1 MQSTYGSVASAPTV
15 TSQGVFSAPD
25 PVKEVPS
32 VAPVAAAPVAPAP
45 VAEVPVAQA
54 PPVPAEGL
62 PDGWSMEQWE
72 AYGQMWLEQNGRA

>member
-1 MQSTYGSVASAPTV
+1 MSDLAIGSNPI
-15 TSQGVFSAPD
+15 
-25 PVKEVPS
+25 
-32 VAPVAAAPVAPAP
+32 VAP
-45 VAEVPVAQA
+45 EIDTQA

>member
-1 MQSTYGSVASAPTV
+1 MYKRQVASAPTV

-32 VAPVAAAPVAPAP
+32 VAPPVAAAPVAPAP
-45 VAEVPVAQA
+45 VAEVAVAQA
-54 PPVPAEGL
+54 PPIPAEGL
-62 PDGWSMEQWE
+62 PDGWSMEQWD